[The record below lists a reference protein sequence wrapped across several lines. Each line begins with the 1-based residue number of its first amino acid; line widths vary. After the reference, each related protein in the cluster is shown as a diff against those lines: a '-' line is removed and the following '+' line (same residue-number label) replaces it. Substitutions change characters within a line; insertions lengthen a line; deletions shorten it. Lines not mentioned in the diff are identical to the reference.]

1 MINFSDSNVWSVVLI
16 IGVLLTCIMV
26 AHILKRKIPFLNKSL
41 LPASVLG
48 GIIILVFT
56 TVYKT
61 ITKESFFEMD
71 MFSITRAVAYGENE
85 YKINSFS
92 GIHILE
98 VITYHALAIGFI
110 CMGLR
115 SSKKNHD
122 RKRTVEI
129 FNTGVTTVATY
140 LIQAIVGLAVTMIAA
155 VLLKK
160 LTGFNPAAGILLCL
174 GFGQGTGQALNFGSQ
189 YEADFGFVGGANF
202 GLAIAALGFLFAS
215 IGGVIMLN
223 ILRRR
228 GRIKPL
234 EEKDEQL
241 NLSHYQT
248 NNEIPVNQSIDKLT
262 IQIALIIIV
271 YAAVYL
277 LMFLLSKLIP
287 GMTATIFGF
296 NFLFGTLF
304 ATLFKFILNKCNKKK
319 IVNRVYINDFMM
331 NRIAGVAFDIMI
343 VAGIAA
349 IDIANLKEYLGML
362 LIMATLGAAATF
374 IFIRIVT
381 KTLFHEYR
389 HEQFFAMYGML
400 TGTASTGVILLRE
413 IDPNFDTPAS
423 DNLVYQNLP
432 AILFGIPILILVPTA
447 AKGWTWTLI
456 IFGIAILYLI
466 ILLLILFR
474 SRIFKKKNKKME

>member
-1 MINFSDSNVWSVVLI
+1 MINFSDSNVWSVVLL
-16 IGVLLTCIMV
+16 IGVLLTCIMI

-56 TVYKT
+56 TVYKA
-61 ITKESFFEMD
+61 ITKEAFFELD
-71 MFSITRAVAYGENE
+71 MFSVTKTVGIDGE

-92 GIHILE
+92 GINILE

-115 SSKKNHD
+115 SSKKAHD
-122 RKRTVEI
+122 KKRTVEV

-140 LIQAIVGLAVTMIAA
+140 LIQALVGLAVTMIAA
-155 VLLKK
+155 VLLKN

-189 YEADFGFVGGANF
+189 YEADYGFVGGANF

-223 ILRRR
+223 ILKRR

-234 EEKDEQL
+234 EEREEEL

-248 NNEIPVNQSIDKLT
+248 NNEIPVNSSIDKLT
-262 IQIALIIIV
+262 IQIALVVIV

-304 ATLFKFILNKCNKKK
+304 ATLLKFVLNKCNKKK
-319 IVNRVYINDFMM
+319 IVNRIYINDFMM

-362 LIMATLGAAATF
+362 LIMAILGAIATF

-447 AKGWTWTLI
+447 AKSWTWTLI
-456 IFGIAILYLI
+456 IFGIVFVYLVV
-466 ILLLILFR
+466 LLLILFR
-474 SRIFKKKNKKME
+474 SRIFKKKNKEAE